1 MLNLLPQTLNS
12 FSKNSKATVNSL
24 IREMKTDKT
33 ELMTAIS
40 KLSSFTSG
48 SDFVAAKL
56 SSFSLLE
63 REVIIEMFRDS
74 YLRIQ
79 SFFTAMNSA
88 GLAINSMVSIFSSE
102 IEKVEKDIDN
112 LELFINNYEFISG
125 KDDLY
130 NHNYIEKFTDFLSD
144 YRYDGSNFLIPDRDN
159 STFPLGGN
167 GFIDTTRGVF
177 KFGSSTKVINV
188 LNRISSISVDNNY
201 ANYISTNSDPYALFN
216 ETLLDSWNVT
226 IKSPTILTSSLSE
239 YSSHLPYDA
248 SAYTGAQTVVDIKFT
263 EAIMMDTVRFTPNS
277 GNDFQ
282 VMQVCLFTDFSNNGF
297 NVLSEP
303 VSIRGLNDV
312 VFPKRM
318 VNRIIF
324 IFNQSSYTRGKM
336 VPITSELNSKAL
348 DVFVQE
354 RISERRKKFSKY
366 QDMVYWYFKRRIARN
381 TPKHKSEFD
390 FYSYKFPAE
399 QDLFNKLISEEIF
412 ANANFGLDYKY
423 SLNRSSTFLN
433 LIQNVF
439 KSLAKNSDLIDSSIY
454 VEGYTSVNQKFI
466 DHAGFLIGGNS
477 SNVYQIKDQFNN
489 YSVAGGT
496 MADAIQ
502 AMLVTESKDVYEY
515 LFSLRS
521 IDFLE
526 TSSTEVDKACYVS
539 KKIPVNGQIS
549 ALKAK
554 LDALPVDLGSSF
566 SDYDLK
572 TLVSYELSISS
583 EENPVS
589 ELNWYP
595 ISFNNIR
602 TIESEVVFFDTS
614 DYSAT
619 LRFVPVADSIFLYKD
634 GKRTSSFRYNPIE
647 NKIYITDPNIYS
659 SSNIFC
665 VSYDLDLIRYGPDEL
680 DFVKANLLTDSVR
693 TYGNANGSGQNFQKT
708 DFNRTINLDYT
719 PYVNQAFI
727 PGSTYSFT
735 NGTIFSNNST
745 GYSPVKVLLN
755 DGSYAV
761 NITNYTGKPEGAS
774 FYASNQVLF
783 LQNGKQL
790 VFSAGITSPFTVY
803 YDYIPNN
810 LRFRFIARKNIPNLD
825 VPIRIDNLLLKM
837 KTLNFDP
844 YYDKLSLGTLG
855 R

>member
-1 MLNLLPQTLNS
+1 MLNPLPQTLNS

-56 SSFSLLE
+56 ASFSILE

-79 SFFTAMNSA
+79 RFFTAMNSA
-88 GLAINSMVSIFSSE
+88 GLAINSMVSVFSSE
-102 IEKVEKDIDN
+102 IEKVEKDIEN

-130 NHNYIEKFTDFLSD
+130 NFNYIERFNDFLSD

-159 STFPLGGN
+159 STFPMGGN

-177 KFGSSTKVINV
+177 KFGSSAKTINV
-188 LNRISSISVDNNY
+188 LNRISNITVASNY
-201 ANYISTNSDPYALFN
+201 ANYTTTNGDPYALFN

-239 YSSHLPYDA
+239 YSQYLPYDTA
-248 SAYTGAQTVVDIKFT
+248 AFSGAQTVIDLKFT
-263 EAIMMDTVRFTPNS
+263 EAIMMDTIRFSPNS
-277 GNDFQ
+277 GNEFS
-282 VMQVCLFTDFSNNGF
+282 VMQVSLFSDLSNSAF
-297 NVLSEP
+297 NILSAP
-303 VSIRGLNDV
+303 VTLRQLNDV
-312 VFPKRM
+312 VFPKQM

-336 VPITSELNSKAL
+336 VPITSELNSKAMDL
-348 DVFVQE
+348 FVQE

-366 QDMVYWYFKRRIARN
+366 QDMVYWYLKRRIGRN
-381 TPKHKSEFD
+381 TPKHTSEFD

-399 QDLFNKLISEEIF
+399 QDFFNKLISEEIF

-423 SLNRSSTFLN
+423 SLNKSSVFLN

-439 KSLAKNSDLIDSSIY
+439 RSLATNSNLIDSSIY
-454 VEGYTSVNQKFI
+454 VEGYSSLNQRFI
-466 DHAGFLIGGNS
+466 DHAAFLYSANS
-477 SNVYQIKDQFNN
+477 SNNYQVKDQFYN
-489 YSVAGGT
+489 YPVAGGNIN
-496 MADAIQ
+496 DAIQ

-526 TSSTEVDKACYVS
+526 TSATEVSKTCFVS
-539 KKIPVNGQIS
+539 KKIPINGQVS

-554 LDALPVDLGSSF
+554 VDALPVDLGSSLA
-566 SDYDLK
+566 DYDLK
-572 TLVSYELSISS
+572 TLVSYELSISNIES
-583 EENPVS
+583 PTS

-595 ISFNNIR
+595 VAFNDAR

-614 DYSAT
+614 DYSAG
-619 LRFVPVADSIFLYKD
+619 LRFAPISDSIFLYKD
-634 GKRTSSFRYNPIE
+634 GKRTSSFRFSAIE
-647 NKIYITDPNIYS
+647 NRIYLTDPNIYS
-659 SSNIFC
+659 PSNIFT
-665 VSYDLDLIRYGPDEL
+665 VSYDLDLIRYKPGEL
-680 DFVKANLLTDSVR
+680 DFIKVNLLSDSVK
-693 TYGNANGSGQNFQKT
+693 TYGTAAGAGQLFPKT
-708 DFNRTINLDYT
+708 DFNRTVNLDYT
-719 PYVNQAFI
+719 PYVNQTFI
-727 PGSTYSFT
+727 PGATYSFT
-735 NGTIFSNNST
+735 NGTIFPNNST
-745 GYSPVKVLLN
+745 GYSPVKVLLH
-755 DGSYAV
+755 DGSYAI
-761 NITNYTGKPEGAS
+761 NLTNYTGRAEGAS
-774 FYASNQVLF
+774 FYASNQMLF

-790 VFSAGITSPFTVY
+790 VFSAGISSPFTVF

-810 LRFRFIARKNIPNLD
+810 LRFRFIARKNIPNVD
-825 VPIRIDNLLLKM
+825 VPIRIDNVLLKM